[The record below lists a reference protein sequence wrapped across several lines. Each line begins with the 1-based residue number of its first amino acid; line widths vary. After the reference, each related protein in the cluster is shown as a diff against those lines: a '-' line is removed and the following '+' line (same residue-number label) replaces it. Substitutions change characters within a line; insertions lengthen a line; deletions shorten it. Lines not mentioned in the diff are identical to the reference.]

1 MRRHLLHTT
10 LPIFTLAL
18 AGCTGSTLDLYA
30 PDWQPIAVE
39 RGDRDPIQQSSIPT
53 PTAGQPVEELDI
65 NADGILS
72 LSLEQTVLT
81 ALSRNR
87 DLQVAQLTPVE
98 TGAFEL
104 IERGAFDPEIFA
116 EASIGKEESIE
127 VARSTGDQFPVD
139 ADTSSIEA
147 GISASTP
154 TGTNLEL
161 AVTQERDI
169 SNRSP
174 EQQTARAGLTITQ
187 SLLRGLRPSVNLA
200 AVRQAELET
209 DASLYELR
217 GLVEALVA
225 ETETA
230 YWRYALAKRRIDIF
244 ERSLEVARKQSN
256 EIDQRIEFGDLAPAE
271 AAAARSEVAL
281 REQGLIDAR
290 ASLEA
295 ERLRLLRLVD
305 APLSVQD
312 VLTTGLDEISQDL
325 PPDLDDTNSRVE
337 LALKAR
343 PELNEARLRLE
354 QNRLETIRTRDGLL
368 PRLELF
374 ATLGKTGY
382 DDTFAGS
389 FEELDG
395 DTYDF
400 TLGIRF
406 AQALGRTEARGRDT
420 LALASRDK
428 AALAVSNLEQLVEL
442 EVLLADNE
450 VRRARDQIRASRT
463 TRQLQEQTAQA
474 EEERFR
480 VGASTTLLVAQ
491 AQRDLLDAQIA
502 EVEAIIAYRLALIQ
516 AHLAEG
522 TLLERRRITLDSAS
536 ETQSPQEQ

>member
-1 MRRHLLHTT
+1 MRRRLIHTT
-10 LPIFTLAL
+10 LPILTLAL

-30 PDWQPIAVE
+30 PDWQRIAVE
-39 RGDRDPIQQSSIPT
+39 RGDRDPVQQSSIPT
-53 PTAGQPVEELDI
+53 PTAGQPVEELDL

-116 EASIGKEESIE
+116 EASIGNEESIE

-154 TGTNLEL
+154 TGTELEL

-217 GLVEALVA
+217 GFVEALVA

-271 AAAARSEVAL
+271 AAARSEVAL

-312 VLTTGLDEISQDL
+312 VLTTGLDEISQEL
-325 PPDLDDTNSRVE
+325 PPDLDDTSSRIE
-337 LALKAR
+337 LALRAR

-428 AALAVSNLEQLVEL
+428 AALAVSNLEQLIEL

-536 ETQSPQEQ
+536 GTQSPQVQ